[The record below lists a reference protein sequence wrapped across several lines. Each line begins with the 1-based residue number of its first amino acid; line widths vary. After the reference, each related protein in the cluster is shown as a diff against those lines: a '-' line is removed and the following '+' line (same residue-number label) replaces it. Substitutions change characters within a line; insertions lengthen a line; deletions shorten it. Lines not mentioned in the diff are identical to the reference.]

1 LTVVTHQLASA
12 LMRGFATVTGL
23 TGAARPQRYLWT
35 DAFAV
40 CNFLGLHQVTGKGEY
55 LELALKLVDQVHH
68 VLGRQ
73 RDDDIRRGWISG
85 LGEED
90 GERHPTRGGLRIGK
104 ALPERLPREALD
116 ARLEWERDGQYLH
129 YLTQWMHALH
139 RVSEETGNPAFGGW
153 AIELAKAAHAA
164 FARPADSSGPA
175 RMVWKMS
182 IDLGRVLVPSMGQH
196 DAVDAWVTY
205 LELQDAG
212 PLLEREIRDT
222 RELCKD
228 AHWETDDPLGIG
240 SLLILV
246 HRLAA
251 RLIGCG
257 EPEQALLG
265 KLLVAAQA
273 SLASFARD
281 DTLNAPASARLA
293 FRELGLAVGLHGIGR
308 ISGTVGA
315 DQAMQHS
322 LAMLK
327 SYARVGRRIDD
338 FWTEPRHRRSMTWTE
353 HEHINDVMLA
363 TSLLPDGYLGKSLR
377 RADRPR

>member
-1 LTVVTHQLASA
+1 
-12 LMRGFATVTGL
+12 MRGFATVTGL

-40 CNFLGLHQVTGKGEY
+40 CNFLGLHQVTGKSEY

-85 LGEED
+85 LGEDE

-139 RVSEETGNPAFGGW
+139 RVSEETGNPVFGGW
-153 AIELAKAAHAA
+153 AIELAQAAHAA
-164 FARPADSSGPA
+164 FTRPADSTGPA

-182 IDLGRVLVPSMGQH
+182 IDLARVLVPSMGQH
-196 DAVDAWVTY
+196 DPVDAWVTY
-205 LELQDAG
+205 LELRDTK
-212 PLLEREIRDT
+212 PLLEREISDA

-228 AHWETDDPLGIG
+228 AHWETVDPLGIG
-240 SLLILV
+240 ALLVLI

-251 RLIGCG
+251 RIGCHG

-265 KLLVAAQA
+265 QLLGAAHS
-273 SLASFARD
+273 SLATFAREQ
-281 DTLNAPASARLA
+281 TLGAAANDRLA
-293 FRELGLAVGLHGIGR
+293 FRELGLAIGLHGLEHIPDP
-308 ISGTVGA
+308 VGA
-315 DQAMQHS
+315 GQVIQQS
-322 LAMLK
+322 LAALR
-327 SYARVGRRIDD
+327 SYSPMSRRIED
-338 FWTEPRHRRSMTWTE
+338 FWTQAHHRRSMAWTA

-377 RADRPR
+377 RANIPQ